1 MPIDEVIRKRRST
14 RHYAADVPV
23 PFEAFSTLLDRS
35 SRGVPMD
42 CLDPAAPPLNDRY
55 LIANNVEG
63 LEQGAYVLHPRRSGL
78 ERLAAGDMREA
89 AARLA
94 CGQEYAAE
102 AHANVYYLADLEPI
116 LERYGNRGYRVAQV
130 EASLFAGKLHLAA
143 HALGL
148 GAVGSTS
155 VDDEVIRF
163 FSPHA
168 ADKSYMFVIVFGVP
182 RKRAALGESERLP
195 TS

>member
-116 LERYGNRGYRVAQV
+116 LDRYGNRGYRVAQL
-130 EASLFAGKLHLAA
+130 EAAIFAGKLHLAA
-143 HALGL
+143 HAL
-148 GAVGSTS
+148 
-155 VDDEVIRF
+155 
-163 FSPHA
+163 
-168 ADKSYMFVIVFGVP
+168 
-182 RKRAALGESERLP
+182 
-195 TS
+195 